1 MEKFAVVEDRLEKFD
16 LEKTENIHEIVKKQQ
31 IEQRNVNREIK
42 AINDQN
48 V

>member
-16 LEKTENIHEIVKKQQ
+16 LVKTENIHEIVKKQQ